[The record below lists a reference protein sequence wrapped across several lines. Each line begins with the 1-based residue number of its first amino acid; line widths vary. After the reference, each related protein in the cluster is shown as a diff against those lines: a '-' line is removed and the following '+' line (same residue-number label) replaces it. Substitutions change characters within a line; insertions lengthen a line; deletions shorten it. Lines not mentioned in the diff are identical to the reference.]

1 MFDVTE
7 GGAMAR
13 NILLTSLSAAE
24 DNLPVRYFSIQK
36 EFGFDYCDAVLDA
49 EAGIKA
55 VLARHAIDEV
65 IVIGAAAAYDK
76 EDDLT
81 PAPLTAGSALY
92 QTDRLPSSTY
102 GLLRYRLALYA
113 DERPFDHKDE
123 DGLLSGDEREKVIR
137 FIRDYQEGN
146 AGLKTK
152 KLNRLF
158 DELAQS
164 DPICENF
171 WDTLFDTCPELRDK
185 SGFCKQWVRGYL
197 YEELKASAK
206 LELLPVNE
214 GVCLRM
220 IPEDRVE
227 ESGAWV
233 DSMVTMQ
240 KTIVEGEEAINL
252 YILLNSD
259 DAADTFVV
267 INMLD
272 MLVSMPQSCVSL
284 KKIYTVRS
292 LQRKMAGIIRDDT
305 AGFGAT
311 ELFHAISAFL
321 NYGKADMIVDI
332 WQKSGE
338 NNESFAGM
346 VYAMRHVDVGLS
358 MCNIPEVEKGILRL
372 RELFRGEKLWR
383 DFGYYGVMF
392 GVIAESI
399 REDYGSLLDGDG
411 DIPFIDLVKWAYRHQ
426 FYQQTL
432 TLIESR
438 APANLVSSGMFYYC
452 DDEKSIDKVARLFAE
467 KRLELKPYEYY
478 KIEDIDHYFIKT
490 YDRGGTRGMGEKGE
504 DPQHAYAIRRAGS
517 VENKDS
523 SLITGFTACDS
534 METLQN
540 LLFSY
545 YHIGEVRNKISHAD
559 ASAMADKRLM
569 VSEGDEISAL
579 IWMKESIDFFI
590 DSYEKAMAQVQSK
603 KPHIVTITGEYVRMT
618 AASMK
623 SGASSAAL
631 TRSRP

>member
-1 MFDVTE
+1 
-7 GGAMAR
+7 MAR
-13 NILLTSLSAAE
+13 NILLTSLCAAE
-24 DNLPVRYFSIQK
+24 DNMPVRFFSIQK
-36 EFGFDYCDAVLDA
+36 EYGFDYCDALLDA

-65 IVIGAAAAYDK
+65 IVIGTDDTYDE
-76 EDDLT
+76 EDDLK
-81 PAPLTAGSALY
+81 PASLTDTSTLYSA
-92 QTDRLPSSTY
+92 DKLPSSTY
-102 GLLRYRLALYA
+102 GMLRYRLAGYA
-113 DERPFDHKDE
+113 DELPFDRKE
-123 DGLLSGDEREKVIR
+123 ADGHLSGEEQEKLIR
-137 FIRDYQEGN
+137 FIRDYQEEN
-146 AGLKTK
+146 PGLKTK

-158 DELAQS
+158 DVLSQN
-164 DPICENF
+164 DQICENF
-171 WDTLFDTCPELRDK
+171 WNELFDTCPELRDNT
-185 SGFCKQWVRGYL
+185 GPCKQWVRSYL

-214 GVCLRM
+214 EVCIRM
-220 IPEDRVE
+220 IPEDRID

-233 DSMVTMQ
+233 DSMALMQ
-240 KTIVEGEEAINL
+240 KSIAEVDEEINL
-252 YILLNSD
+252 YISLNSD

-272 MLVSMPQSCVSL
+272 ILVSMPQSCVNL

-311 ELFHAISAFL
+311 ELFHAISSFL

-338 NNESFAGM
+338 NNESLASL

-372 RELFRGEKLWR
+372 RELFRGGKLWK
-383 DFGYYGVMF
+383 DFGYY

-438 APANLVSSGMFYYC
+438 APQNFVRSGIFFYC
-452 DDEKSIDKVARLFAE
+452 NDEEHMEQPTRLFAMQ
-467 KRLELKPYEYY
+467 RLELKPYEYY
-478 KIEDIDHYFIKT
+478 KMEEIDHYFIKN
-490 YDRGGTRGMGEKGE
+490 YDRSRTRGKGDRGE
-504 DPQHAYAIRRAGS
+504 DPQRVYAALRVQSI
-517 VENKDS
+517 ENTDP

-540 LLFSY
+540 VLYAY
-545 YHIGEVRNKISHAD
+545 YHISVVRNKISHAD
-559 ASAMADKRLM
+559 EGALAEVRLMAAESDISSAM
-569 VSEGDEISAL
+569 S
-579 IWMKESIDFFI
+579 WMKDSIDYFI
-590 DSYEKAMAQVQSK
+590 ESYEKAMDEVRNK
-603 KPHIVTITGEYVRMT
+603 NPHVVTISGEAVRMT
-618 AASMK
+618 AEHMRRERRDDNRQTK
-623 SGASSAAL
+623 HK
-631 TRSRP
+631 